1 VALKNHSLKLL
12 SIQGKT
18 KSPPPS
24 IVYDHRMDKI
34 ANVTVLGSGTMGH
47 GIAQIAAMSG
57 FKVLLRDVEQRFLDN
72 AMDKIKWS
80 LNKLVEKNKMTKESF
95 DQTLSRLVPVI
106 DLKEGLKDAD
116 LVIEA
121 VPEDLSLKR
130 IVYKEVSSY
139 ADPKTLFA
147 SNTSTLPIGEMA
159 ELTDRPGSFIGLHFF
174 NPPQLMKLV
183 EVIRGHQT
191 EEGTV
196 ERLMTFVEDLG
207 KTPVLVQ
214 KDVAGF
220 IVNRIFIPLVHE
232 AVFCKERDGIT
243 YEEIDA
249 AMKLKL
255 GFPMGIFELADYT
268 GLDVV
273 NKATHE
279 MYLRDKK
286 VINPHPLI
294 EKLFEQKKLGQ
305 KTGEGFYSYSS
316 DKYERKDLVQADAA
330 TFDPIVMLAVASN
343 NACWLLSNGVCSQAD
358 LEKALSL
365 GMGLKK
371 ELLATVQEFGIK
383 RVVEKLQEMSDK
395 YGKFYAPDPYLLKL
409 AE

>member
-1 VALKNHSLKLL
+1 M
-12 SIQGKT
+12 IEC
-18 KSPPPS
+18 
-24 IVYDHRMDKI
+24 DHRMDKI

-47 GIAQIAAMSG
+47 GIAQIAAMAG
-57 FKVLLRDVEQRFLDN
+57 FNVHLRDVEQRFLDN

-95 DQTLSRLVPVI
+95 EQTLSRLVPLV
-106 DLKEGLKDAD
+106 DLKEGLKNAD

-147 SNTSTLPIGEMA
+147 SNTSTLPISEMA
-159 ELTDRPGSFIGLHFF
+159 NLTDRPGSFIGLHFF

-183 EVIRGHQT
+183 EVIRGHKTDQS
-191 EEGTV
+191 TV
-196 ERLMTFVEDLG
+196 DTLMAFVQDIG
-207 KTPVLVQ
+207 KSPVLVQ

-232 AVFCKERDGIT
+232 ALFCKERDGVT

-249 AMKLKL
+249 AMKSKL

-273 NKATHE
+273 NKASQE
-279 MYLRDKK
+279 MHQRDEN
-286 VINPHPLI
+286 VINPHPLV
-294 EKLFEQKKLGQ
+294 EKLFEQKKFGQ
-305 KTGEGFYSYSS
+305 KTGEGFYSYTS
-316 DKYERKDLVQADAA
+316 DKYERKDLVQAASLS
-330 TFDPIVMLAVASN
+330 FDPIAMLAVASN
-343 NACWLLSNGVCSQAD
+343 NAGWLLSNGVCSRAD
-358 LEKALSL
+358 LENALRL

-371 ELLATVQEFGIK
+371 ELLATAQEFGTK
-383 RVVEKLQEMSDK
+383 RIIDKLYELSDK
-395 YGKFYAPDPYLLKL
+395 YGKFYSPDPYLLQL
-409 AE
+409 AD

>member
-1 VALKNHSLKLL
+1 MIDCDRK
-12 SIQGKT
+12 
-18 KSPPPS
+18 
-24 IVYDHRMDKI
+24 MDKM

-47 GIAQIAAMSG
+47 GIAQIAAMAG
-57 FKVLLRDVEQRFLDN
+57 FKVLLRDVEQRFLDS

-80 LNKLVEKNKMTKESF
+80 LNKMVEKNKLTKESVE
-95 DQTLSRLVPVI
+95 QTLSKLEPVV
-106 DLKEGLKDAD
+106 DMKEGLKGAD

-139 ADPKTLFA
+139 ADPKTIFA
-147 SNTSTLPIGEMA
+147 SNTSTLPISEMA
-159 ELTDRPGSFIGLHFF
+159 DLTDRPGSFIGLHFF

-183 EVIRGHQT
+183 EVIRGRKTDQS
-191 EEGTV
+191 TV
-196 ERLMTFVEDLG
+196 ESLMAFVEALG

-232 AVFCKERDGIT
+232 AVFCKERDGVT

-249 AMKLKL
+249 ALKSKL

-273 NKATHE
+273 NKASHE
-279 MYLRDKK
+279 MHLRDDK

-316 DKYERKDLVQADAA
+316 DKYERKDLVQADASA
-330 TFDPIVMLAVASN
+330 FDPIVMLAVASN
-343 NACWLLSNGVCSQAD
+343 NAAWLLSNEVCSQSD
-358 LEKALSL
+358 LEKALRL
-365 GMGLKK
+365 GMGLRKD
-371 ELLATVQEFGIK
+371 LLATAAEVGMK
-383 RVVEKLQEMSDK
+383 RIVEKLNEMSEK

-409 AE
+409 TS

>member
-1 VALKNHSLKLL
+1 
-12 SIQGKT
+12 
-18 KSPPPS
+18 
-24 IVYDHRMDKI
+24 MDKI

-47 GIAQIAAMSG
+47 GIAQIAAMAG
-57 FKVLLRDVEQRFLDN
+57 FNVHLRDVEQRFLDN

-95 DQTLSRLVPVI
+95 EQTLSRLVPLV
-106 DLKEGLKDAD
+106 DLKEGLKNAD

-130 IVYKEVSSY
+130 IVYKEVSAY

-147 SNTSTLPIGEMA
+147 SNTSTLPISEMA
-159 ELTDRPGSFIGLHFF
+159 NLTDRPGSFIGLHFF

-183 EVIRGHQT
+183 EVIRGHKTDQS
-191 EEGTV
+191 TV
-196 ERLMTFVEDLG
+196 DTLMAFVQDIG
-207 KTPVLVQ
+207 KSPVLVQ

-232 AVFCKERDGIT
+232 ALFCKERDGVT

-249 AMKLKL
+249 AMKSKL

-273 NKATHE
+273 NKASQE
-279 MYLRDKK
+279 MHQRDEN
-286 VINPHPLI
+286 VINPHPLV
-294 EKLFEQKKLGQ
+294 EKLFEQKKFGQ
-305 KTGEGFYSYSS
+305 KTGEGFYSYTS
-316 DKYERKDLVQADAA
+316 DKYERKDLVQADALS
-330 TFDPIVMLAVASN
+330 FDPIAMLAVASN
-343 NACWLLSNGVCSQAD
+343 NAGWLLSNGVCSRPD
-358 LEKALSL
+358 LENALRL

-371 ELLATVQEFGIK
+371 ELLATAQEIGTK
-383 RVVEKLQEMSDK
+383 RIIDKLYELSDK
-395 YGKFYAPDPYLLKL
+395 YGKFYSPDPYLLQL
-409 AE
+409 AD

>member
-1 VALKNHSLKLL
+1 M
-12 SIQGKT
+12 IEC
-18 KSPPPS
+18 
-24 IVYDHRMDKI
+24 DHRMDKI

-47 GIAQIAAMSG
+47 GIAQIAAMAG
-57 FKVLLRDVEQRFLDN
+57 FNVHLRDVEQRFLDN

-95 DQTLSRLVPVI
+95 EQTLSRLVPLV
-106 DLKEGLKDAD
+106 DLKEGLKNAD

-130 IVYKEVSSY
+130 IVYKEVSAY

-147 SNTSTLPIGEMA
+147 SNTSTLPISEMA
-159 ELTDRPGSFIGLHFF
+159 NLTDRPGSFIGLHFF

-183 EVIRGHQT
+183 EVIRGHKTDQS
-191 EEGTV
+191 TV
-196 ERLMTFVEDLG
+196 DTLMAFVQDIG
-207 KTPVLVQ
+207 KSPVLVQ

-232 AVFCKERDGIT
+232 ALFCKERDGVT

-249 AMKLKL
+249 AMKSKL

-273 NKATHE
+273 NKASQE
-279 MYLRDKK
+279 MHQRDEN
-286 VINPHPLI
+286 VINPHPLV
-294 EKLFEQKKLGQ
+294 EKLFEQKKFGQ
-305 KTGEGFYSYSS
+305 KTGEGFYSYTS
-316 DKYERKDLVQADAA
+316 DKYERKDLVQADALS
-330 TFDPIVMLAVASN
+330 FDPIAMLAVASN
-343 NACWLLSNGVCSQAD
+343 NAGWLLSNGVCSRPD
-358 LEKALSL
+358 LENALRL

-371 ELLATVQEFGIK
+371 ELLATAQEIGTK
-383 RVVEKLQEMSDK
+383 RIIDKLYELSDK
-395 YGKFYAPDPYLLKL
+395 YGKFYSPDPYLLQL
-409 AE
+409 AD

>member
-1 VALKNHSLKLL
+1 MIDCDRK
-12 SIQGKT
+12 
-18 KSPPPS
+18 
-24 IVYDHRMDKI
+24 MDKM

-47 GIAQIAAMSG
+47 GIAQIAAMAG
-57 FKVLLRDVEQRFLDN
+57 FKVHLRDVEQRFLDS

-80 LNKLVEKNKMTKESF
+80 LNKMVEKNKLTKESF
-95 DQTLSRLVPVI
+95 EQTLSRLEPVV
-106 DLKEGLKDAD
+106 DLKEGLKGAD
-116 LVIEA
+116 FVIEA

-139 ADPKTLFA
+139 ADPKTIFA
-147 SNTSTLPIGEMA
+147 SNTSTLPISEMA
-159 ELTDRPGSFIGLHFF
+159 DLTDRPGSFIGLHFF

-183 EVIRGHQT
+183 EVIRGRKTDQS
-191 EEGTV
+191 TV
-196 ERLMTFVEDLG
+196 ESLMTFVEALG

-232 AVFCKERDGIT
+232 AVFCKERDGVT

-249 AMKLKL
+249 AMKSKL
-255 GFPMGIFELADYT
+255 GFPMGIFELADFT

-273 NKATHE
+273 NKASHE
-279 MYLRDKK
+279 MHLRDDK

-294 EKLFEQKKLGQ
+294 EKLFQDKKLGQ
-305 KTGEGFYSYSS
+305 KTGEGFYSYST
-316 DKYERKDLVQADAA
+316 DKYERKELVQADAA
-330 TFDPIVMLAVASN
+330 AFDPIVLLAVASN
-343 NACWLLSNGVCSQAD
+343 NAGWLLSNEVCSQSD
-358 LEKALSL
+358 LEKALRL

-371 ELLATVQEFGIK
+371 DLLATAAEVGMK
-383 RVVEKLQEMSDK
+383 RIVEKLNEMSEK

-409 AE
+409 AG

>member
-1 VALKNHSLKLL
+1 M
-12 SIQGKT
+12 IEC
-18 KSPPPS
+18 
-24 IVYDHRMDKI
+24 DHRMDKI

-47 GIAQIAAMSG
+47 GIAQIAAMAG
-57 FKVLLRDVEQRFLDN
+57 FNVHLRDVEQRFLDN

-95 DQTLSRLVPVI
+95 EQTLSRLVPLV
-106 DLKEGLKDAD
+106 DLKEGLKNAD

-130 IVYKEVSSY
+130 IVYKEVSAY

-147 SNTSTLPIGEMA
+147 SNTSTLPISEMA
-159 ELTDRPGSFIGLHFF
+159 NLTDRPGSFIGLHFF

-183 EVIRGHQT
+183 EVIRGHKTDQS
-191 EEGTV
+191 TV
-196 ERLMTFVEDLG
+196 DTLMAFVQDIG
-207 KTPVLVQ
+207 KSPVLVQ

-232 AVFCKERDGIT
+232 ALFCKERYGVT

-249 AMKLKL
+249 AMKSKL

-273 NKATHE
+273 NKASQE
-279 MYLRDKK
+279 MHQRDEN
-286 VINPHPLI
+286 VINPHPLV
-294 EKLFEQKKLGQ
+294 EKLFEQKKFGQ
-305 KTGEGFYSYSS
+305 KTGEGFYSYTS
-316 DKYERKDLVQADAA
+316 DKYERKDLVQADALS
-330 TFDPIVMLAVASN
+330 FDPIAMLAVASN
-343 NACWLLSNGVCSQAD
+343 NAGWLLSNGVCSRAD
-358 LEKALSL
+358 LENALRL

-371 ELLATVQEFGIK
+371 ELLATAQEFGKK
-383 RVVEKLQEMSDK
+383 RIIDKLYELSDK
-395 YGKFYAPDPYLLKL
+395 YGKFYSPDPYLLQL
-409 AE
+409 AD

>member
-1 VALKNHSLKLL
+1 M
-12 SIQGKT
+12 IEC
-18 KSPPPS
+18 
-24 IVYDHRMDKI
+24 DHRMDKI

-47 GIAQIAAMSG
+47 GIAQIAAMAG
-57 FKVLLRDVEQRFLDN
+57 FNVHLRDVEQRFLDN

-95 DQTLSRLVPVI
+95 EQTLSRLVPLV
-106 DLKEGLKDAD
+106 DLKEGLKNAD

-130 IVYKEVSSY
+130 IVYKEVSAY

-147 SNTSTLPIGEMA
+147 SNTSTLPISEMA
-159 ELTDRPGSFIGLHFF
+159 NLTDRPGSFIGLHFF

-183 EVIRGHQT
+183 EVIRGHKTDQS
-191 EEGTV
+191 TV
-196 ERLMTFVEDLG
+196 DTLMAFVQDIG
-207 KTPVLVQ
+207 KSPVLVQ

-232 AVFCKERDGIT
+232 ALFCKERDCVT

-249 AMKLKL
+249 AMKSKL

-273 NKATHE
+273 NKASQE
-279 MYLRDKK
+279 MHQRDEN
-286 VINPHPLI
+286 VINPHPLV
-294 EKLFEQKKLGQ
+294 EKLFEQKKFGQ
-305 KTGEGFYSYSS
+305 KTGEGFYSYTS
-316 DKYERKDLVQADAA
+316 DKYERKDLVQADALS
-330 TFDPIVMLAVASN
+330 FDPIAMLAVASN
-343 NACWLLSNGVCSQAD
+343 NAGWLLSNGVCSRPD
-358 LEKALSL
+358 LENALRL

-371 ELLATVQEFGIK
+371 ELLATAQEIGTK
-383 RVVEKLQEMSDK
+383 RIIDKLYELSDK
-395 YGKFYAPDPYLLKL
+395 YGKFYSPDPYLLQL
-409 AE
+409 AD

>member
-1 VALKNHSLKLL
+1 
-12 SIQGKT
+12 
-18 KSPPPS
+18 
-24 IVYDHRMDKI
+24 MDKI

-47 GIAQIAAMSG
+47 GIAQIAAMAG
-57 FKVLLRDVEQRFLDN
+57 FNVHLRDVEQRFLDN

-95 DQTLSRLVPVI
+95 EQTLSRLVPLV
-106 DLKEGLKDAD
+106 DLKEGLKNAD

-130 IVYKEVSSY
+130 IVYKEVSTY

-147 SNTSTLPIGEMA
+147 SNTSTLPISEMA
-159 ELTDRPGSFIGLHFF
+159 NLTDRPGSFIGLHFF

-183 EVIRGHQT
+183 EVIRGHKTDQS
-191 EEGTV
+191 TV
-196 ERLMTFVEDLG
+196 DTLMAFVQDIG
-207 KTPVLVQ
+207 KSPVLVQ

-232 AVFCKERDGIT
+232 ALFCKERDGVT

-249 AMKLKL
+249 AMKSRL

-273 NKATHE
+273 NKASQE
-279 MYLRDKK
+279 MHQRDEN
-286 VINPHPLI
+286 VINPHPLV
-294 EKLFEQKKLGQ
+294 EKLFEQKKFGQ
-305 KTGEGFYSYSS
+305 KTGEGFYSYTS
-316 DKYERKDLVQADAA
+316 DKYERKDLVQADALS
-330 TFDPIVMLAVASN
+330 FDPIAMLAVASN
-343 NACWLLSNGVCSQAD
+343 NAGWLLSNGVCSRAD
-358 LEKALSL
+358 LENALRL

-371 ELLATVQEFGIK
+371 ELLATAQEIGTK
-383 RVVEKLQEMSDK
+383 RIIDKLYEMSDK
-395 YGKFYAPDPYLLKL
+395 YGKFYSPDPYLLQL
-409 AE
+409 AD

>member
-1 VALKNHSLKLL
+1 M
-12 SIQGKT
+12 IEC
-18 KSPPPS
+18 
-24 IVYDHRMDKI
+24 DHRMDKI

-47 GIAQIAAMSG
+47 GIAQIAAMAG
-57 FKVLLRDVEQRFLDN
+57 FNVHLRDVEQRFLDN

-95 DQTLSRLVPVI
+95 EQTLSRLVPLV
-106 DLKEGLKDAD
+106 DLKEGLKNAD

-130 IVYKEVSSY
+130 IVYKEVSAY

-147 SNTSTLPIGEMA
+147 SNTSTLPISEMA
-159 ELTDRPGSFIGLHFF
+159 NLTDRPGSFIGLHFF

-183 EVIRGHQT
+183 EVIRGHKTDQS
-191 EEGTV
+191 TV
-196 ERLMTFVEDLG
+196 DTLMAFVQDIG
-207 KTPVLVQ
+207 KSPVLVQ

-232 AVFCKERDGIT
+232 ALFCKERYGVT

-249 AMKLKL
+249 AMKSKL

-273 NKATHE
+273 NKASQE
-279 MYLRDKK
+279 MHQRDEN
-286 VINPHPLI
+286 VINPHPLV
-294 EKLFEQKKLGQ
+294 EKLFEQKKFGQ
-305 KTGEGFYSYSS
+305 KTGEGFYSYTS
-316 DKYERKDLVQADAA
+316 DKYERKDLVQADALS
-330 TFDPIVMLAVASN
+330 FDPIAMLAVASN
-343 NACWLLSNGVCSQAD
+343 KAGWLLSYGVCSRAD
-358 LEKALSL
+358 LENALRL

-371 ELLATVQEFGIK
+371 ELLATAQEFGTK
-383 RVVEKLQEMSDK
+383 RIIDKLYELSDK
-395 YGKFYAPDPYLLKL
+395 YGKFYSPDPYLLQL
-409 AE
+409 D

>member
-1 VALKNHSLKLL
+1 MALNNHSLKLV
-12 SIQGKT
+12 SVQGKT
-18 KSPPPS
+18 KSPLPM
-24 IVYDHRMDKI
+24 IQCDRRMNKI
-34 ANVTVLGSGTMGH
+34 SNVTVLGSGTMGH
-47 GIAQIAAMSG
+47 GIAQIAAMAG
-57 FKVLLRDVEQRFLDN
+57 FKVFLRDVEQRFLDN
-72 AMDKIKWS
+72 AMDKIRWS

-95 DQTLSRLVPVI
+95 EQTLSRLVPVI

-130 IVYKEVSSY
+130 IVYKEVTSY
-139 ADPKTLFA
+139 ANPKTLFA
-147 SNTSTLPIGEMA
+147 SNTSTLPISEMA
-159 ELTDRPGSFIGLHFF
+159 DLTDRPGSFIGLHFF

-183 EVIRGHQT
+183 EVIQGHKTDQS
-191 EEGTV
+191 TV
-196 ERLMTFVEDLG
+196 ERLMGFVEDIG

-232 AVFCKERDGIT
+232 AVFCKERAGVT

-249 AMKLKL
+249 AMKSKL

-273 NKATHE
+273 KNASHE

-316 DKYERKDLVQADAA
+316 DKYERKDLVEANA
-330 TFDPIVMLAVASN
+330 TAFDPIVMLAVASN
-343 NACWLLSNGVCSQAD
+343 NAGWLLSNGVCSRSD
-358 LEKALSL
+358 LDKALRL

-371 ELLATVQEFGIK
+371 ELLATAEEFGIK
-383 RVVEKLQEMSDK
+383 RIVNKLEEMSDK
-395 YGKFYAPDPYLLKL
+395 YGKFYAPDPYLLNL
-409 AE
+409 AD

>member
-1 VALKNHSLKLL
+1 M
-12 SIQGKT
+12 IEC
-18 KSPPPS
+18 
-24 IVYDHRMDKI
+24 DHRMDKI

-47 GIAQIAAMSG
+47 GIAQIAAMAG
-57 FKVLLRDVEQRFLDN
+57 FNVHLRDVEQRFLDN

-80 LNKLVEKNKMTKESF
+80 LNKLVEKNKMTKKSF
-95 DQTLSRLVPVI
+95 EQTLSRLVPLV
-106 DLKEGLKDAD
+106 DLKEGLKNAD

-147 SNTSTLPIGEMA
+147 SNTSTLPISEMA
-159 ELTDRPGSFIGLHFF
+159 NLTDRPGSFIGLHFF

-183 EVIRGHQT
+183 EVIRGHKTDQS
-191 EEGTV
+191 TV
-196 ERLMTFVEDLG
+196 DTLMAFVQDIG
-207 KTPVLVQ
+207 KSPVLVQ

-232 AVFCKERDGIT
+232 ALFCKERDGVT

-249 AMKLKL
+249 AMKSKL

-273 NKATHE
+273 NKASQE
-279 MYLRDKK
+279 MHQRDEN
-286 VINPHPLI
+286 VINPHPLV
-294 EKLFEQKKLGQ
+294 EKLFEQKKFGQ
-305 KTGEGFYSYSS
+305 KTGEGFYSYTS
-316 DKYERKDLVQADAA
+316 DKYERKDLVQTASLS
-330 TFDPIVMLAVASN
+330 FYPIAMLAVASN
-343 NACWLLSNGVCSQAD
+343 NACWLLSNDVCSRAD
-358 LEKALSL
+358 LENALRL

-371 ELLATVQEFGIK
+371 ELLATAQEFGTK
-383 RVVEKLQEMSDK
+383 RIIDKLHELSDK
-395 YGKFYAPDPYLLKL
+395 YGKFYSPDPYLLQL
-409 AE
+409 SD